1 MKKRAFTLLEL
12 TFVILILGIVSS
24 IAASVLSKIYEN
36 HLIQRS
42 IHQLSV
48 NTELAAEQI
57 ANRLQFSIPMLVVAR
72 NPNDWSK
79 TRELWKAINTTA
91 DENKTVLE
99 WIGYDNDSFSADTT
113 PGWSGF
119 ADLDS
124 ARANGSPDGHSIRT
138 PGSDLS
144 LANTIMQNL
153 SHNDVGTT
161 AGDGK
166 DRPILLFSGDIQFT
180 VAGGGIGDAFS
191 RASCLGLGTNINDIN
206 CSIPITT
213 SHFANAHDRINV
225 NATPINMGEF
235 YKLAWSAYALVPSAK
250 RADGTFDLSL
260 AYSYQPWFREKYNS
274 NAAKKNML
282 IRNVTSFKF
291 MERGN
296 TLRFKLCARSYISG
310 LTDFVTACKEKVISR

>member
-72 NPNDWSK
+72 NPNDWSE
-79 TRELWKAINTTA
+79 TRELWKAINTA
-91 DENKTVLE
+91 EDENKTVLE
-99 WIGYDNDSFSADTT
+99 WIGYDNDSFSANTT

-119 ADLDS
+119 ADLNS
-124 ARANGSPDGHSIRT
+124 SLSSPHHSIRT

-144 LANTIMQNL
+144 LTDTIMQNL
-153 SHNDVGTT
+153 SHNDVSTT
-161 AGDGK
+161 AG

-180 VAGGGIGDAFS
+180 VEGGGIGNAFS
-191 RASCLGLGTNINDIN
+191 RASCLGLGTDITDIN

-213 SHFANAHDRINV
+213 SHFANAHDRINFTKPG
-225 NATPINMGEF
+225 AINMGEF
-235 YKLAWSAYALVPSAK
+235 YKLAWSAYALVPSA
-250 RADGTFDLSL
+250 AHTDGTFDLWLHSN
-260 AYSYQPWFREKYNS
+260 YQPWLNEKYNQTTT
-274 NAAKKNML
+274 KKNML
-282 IRNVTSFKF
+282 IPNVVSFKF
-291 MERGN
+291 MESVG
-296 TLRFKLCARSYISG
+296 TLRFKLCARSYITG
-310 LTDFVTACKEKVISR
+310 LTDSVTSCKEKVISR